1 MGFDAWR
8 IWPVGLIWSHSDRRH
23 SAESHTRSQ
32 SQRGSVGDMSAM
44 NDKPSG
50 LGDQQRASPR
60 SPSEAMKPSAPP
72 PPPPRKIKRRRGGL
86 IGFLSAMFTI
96 AVIGAVVIGGAFIVV
111 TRQAGEPGPLA
122 ADRALIIPP
131 GSGLSEVAE
140 QLDREGVIRNPL
152 MFCLAGYLNGAWS
165 QLRAGEYLFKA
176 GISQREALDV
186 LTSGKPVLHSV
197 LIPEGLTSE
206 QIVARLK
213 ENDLLTGEVAQIPRE
228 GSLLPDTYRVERGWS
243 RQRVIQTMTDKQRE
257 ELNRIWARRVA
268 DLPLR
273 TPQELVTL
281 ASIVEKETGRADERP
296 RVAGVFV
303 NRLNRR
309 MKLQSDPTIVYG
321 LVGGKGT
328 LGRGI
333 LRTEITQPTPFNTY
347 VIDGLPP
354 GPIANPGRAAMEAVA
369 NPSRTRDLFFVADGT
384 GGHAFAESLDQ
395 HNRNVVRWRQIEASR
410 REAGRPSAEASV
422 DRTEPPPVQAPAQS
436 PAATPGQPE
445 RRTEALDALDPRS
458 TAFEDQTQPS
468 DLETFPVPAGRRA
481 GMNQPA
487 PQSGRSTEAG
497 QGAAPGQRARAFDAS
512 EGTARDPLLN
522 RTFDLNT
529 PKAIPPLR
537 P

>member
-1 MGFDAWR
+1 MNGKPAN
-8 IWPVGLIWSHSDRRH
+8 G
-23 SAESHTRSQ
+23 
-32 SQRGSVGDMSAM
+32 RGSDIAEMS
-44 NDKPSG
+44 
-50 LGDQQRASPR
+50 QRASPR

-72 PPPPRKIKRRRGGL
+72 PPPKKTRRRRSGF
-86 IGFLSAMFTI
+86 IGFLSALFTLGLL
-96 AVIGAVVIGGAFIVV
+96 GAIVIGGSFVV
-111 TRQAGEPGPLA
+111 IQRQAAEPGPLA
-122 ADRALIIPP
+122 VDRALIVPP
-131 GSGLSEVAE
+131 GSGLADIAE

-152 MFCLAGYLNGAWS
+152 MFRIAGYITGAWS

-176 GISQREALDV
+176 NISPREALDV

-213 ENDLLTGEVAQIPRE
+213 ENDLLSGDIVQTPRE
-228 GSLLPDTYRVERGWS
+228 GALLPDTYRIERGTT
-243 RQRVIQTMTDKQRE
+243 RQRLIQTMAEKQRE

-268 DLPLR
+268 DLPIK

-333 LRTEITQPTPFNTY
+333 LRTEITQPTAYNTY

-384 GGHAFAESLDQ
+384 GGHAFAETLDQ

-410 REAGRPSAEASV
+410 REAGRPSPEASV
-422 DRTEPPPVQAPAQS
+422 DRAEPPPAPSPTAPTAAPAS
-436 PAATPGQPE
+436 PVPE
-445 RRTEALDALDPRS
+445 RRTETSDPASPRAAS
-458 TAFEDQTQPS
+458 FADQEQPI
-468 DLETFPVPAGRRA
+468 DLETFPVPASRRA

-487 PQSGRSTEAG
+487 PQPLR
-497 QGAAPGQRARAFDAS
+497 AAPAAPQAAGLPGQPRPRGFDAS
-512 EGTARDPLLN
+512 EGTTRDPLLN
-522 RTFDLNT
+522 RSFDLNSS
-529 PKAIPPLR
+529 KAIPALR